1 MIHSLSWFERWKI
14 KQKASC
20 FFYFTRQ
27 WWISLNLK
35 SHWIFNLPGSV
46 GTLLQ
51 DGALGIRTCLYHFSC
66 SPASPES
73 CPEAVL
79 ANAPWQIVNRGE
91 KHHDKENCQ
100 ESQAWAGTLFQL
112 VIAED
117 ERSWEDGGGLM
128 LELPLW
134 NTLILLIAIFFFFSK
149 HLFRAAWV
157 RLLCMLIGG
166 GVIPFAAVIG
176 QWWITIPSF
185 GCLPPWQGEEEDR
198 PGGRKQQWRPQ
209 LKDNMPFTAAVS
221 SFFSFG

>member
-79 ANAPWQIVNRGE
+79 VNAPWQIVNRGE

-134 NTLILLIAIFFFFSK
+134 NTLILLIAIFFFF
-149 HLFRAAWV
+149 
-157 RLLCMLIGG
+157 
-166 GVIPFAAVIG
+166 
-176 QWWITIPSF
+176 PSTYSE
-185 GCLPPWQGEEEDR
+185 LPG
-198 PGGRKQQWRPQ
+198 
-209 LKDNMPFTAAVS
+209 
-221 SFFSFG
+221 